1 MMFLTELAG
10 KMVVNLQD
18 GEVLG
23 DVGDA
28 DLLIDETTGEILSIL
43 MPVKSTLFNRW
54 FDRSCL
60 TIEWSAVRKVGKEV
74 IVVDLGQ
81 DHSPLW

>member
-1 MMFLTELAG
+1 MLLTELAG

-18 GEVLG
+18 GELLG

-28 DLLIDETTGEILSIL
+28 DLLIDETTGEILSML
-43 MPVKSTLFNRW
+43 MPVKSTLLNRW
-54 FDRSCL
+54 FDRSYL
-60 TIEWSAVRKVGKEV
+60 TIEWSAVRKIGRKV

-81 DHSPLW
+81 EHSSLW